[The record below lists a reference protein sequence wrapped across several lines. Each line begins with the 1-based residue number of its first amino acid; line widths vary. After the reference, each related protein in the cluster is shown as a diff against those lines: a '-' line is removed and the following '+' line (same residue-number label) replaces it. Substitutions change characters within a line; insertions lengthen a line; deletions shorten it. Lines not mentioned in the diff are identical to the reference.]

1 MNLETKETL
10 KEAPYVYFQRGVVWE
25 PLTIVCVSRGSAE
38 PIITNKKY
46 FLRTL
51 LIIDGTAEV
60 VLKVL
65 KNSGLLSKL
74 NIPFLPPKSL
84 LNQDFF

>member
-1 MNLETKETL
+1 MLKET
-10 KEAPYVYFQRGVVWE
+10 PYVYFQLGEVMGA
-25 PLTIVCVSRGSAE
+25 LKIVCVSRGPAE
-38 PIITNKKY
+38 PIIMNRRY

-51 LIIDGTAEV
+51 LIIDDTAEM

-65 KNSGLLSKL
+65 KNCGLLSKL